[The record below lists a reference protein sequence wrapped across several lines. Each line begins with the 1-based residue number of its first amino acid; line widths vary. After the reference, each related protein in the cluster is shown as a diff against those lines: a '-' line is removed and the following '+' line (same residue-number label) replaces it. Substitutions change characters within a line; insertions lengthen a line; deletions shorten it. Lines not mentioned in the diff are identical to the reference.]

1 MSVNGA
7 VSKILK
13 AIALLM
19 FLMSPQKLVCQEG
32 ILDSVFTFRAG
43 SIKTGNALGIITRQ
57 TGYHFTYDS
66 RLVDPEIRVEMNFR
80 QIPLRSVLDSILK
93 GDSLVYS
100 VIDEFIIIS
109 REIPRPPVVR
119 TDTLAV
125 PLLQDITGVIVDG
138 ESSEPLPFAALGL
151 KNTGRGTVSNS
162 GGEFGLR
169 IHPRDYDDTL
179 VVSYLGYFAREI
191 PVRQSLGNFF
201 RIEMR
206 REFISIPEIII
217 KNQIPWDVVNK
228 VRFNLTRNYGNTPAR
243 LSAFYREGV
252 MRKNELQTYSEA
264 VLQIYKSA
272 YSGTLLGD
280 QVKVLKSRKIENL
293 NISDTIAVRLKAGLN
308 TCLQLDGIKH
318 GFDFISGESMLD
330 YSYRL
335 TDIVSF
341 DDEAAFEIEF
351 TPREEADV
359 PMFHGSLF
367 INTTDYA
374 LLRAEFRITP
384 EYLKEMRSSFIT
396 NPSKDFSTW
405 PVSVDYSVAYR
416 KVADRYYLNH
426 VRGDL
431 RFESKQKKRL
441 FKTQFDVFFEMAVTS
456 SSLENVERFEK
467 EDLAPVHSVF
477 SRTIRSYDPVFW
489 GNQEFLKPEESLL
502 NALMNMKVKLQ
513 EFSE

>member
-293 NISDTIAVRLKAGLN
+293 DISDTIAVRLKAGLN